1 MKKVPQGKTLVS
13 AATSISPWSPP
24 GHRHNQIIDSETGTL
39 WAAENFWRNV
49 YTGRRPMNP
58 SEELRRHAMEC
69 GQMANVLRTKENKA
83 AWNDI
88 AERYLRFAQ
97 WYDTR
102 RSTVDRLKDV
112 RRQNGSRLRLN
123 EQES

>member
-1 MKKVPQGKTLVS
+1 
-13 AATSISPWSPP
+13 
-24 GHRHNQIIDSETGTL
+24 
-39 WAAENFWRNV
+39 
-49 YTGRRPMNP
+49 MNP
-58 SEELRRHAMEC
+58 SEELRRHAMDC

-102 RSTVDRLKDV
+102 RSMADRLKDV
-112 RRQNGSRLRLN
+112 RRQKGPRLRSN
-123 EQES
+123 DQGS